1 MKTLHRFSTLCIL
14 GISFLFY
21 SSCASTTTGNF
32 NDQDFEDSIKKSF
45 RVGSGGTLNIETDVG
60 SIEVQADGGNQVKVE
75 VFRDVDARSK
85 GEIDDIL
92 EDFKIDFDQRGD
104 DVFITGEWKDKSNR
118 WWNRRKKRLKLRY
131 VVSVPTKYNVD
142 LQTSGGSISVDDL
155 EGKVNSKTSGGSLNF
170 GDIKGPVYGRT
181 SGGSITLDG
190 CEGTADV
197 RTSGGGIHIGEVD
210 GNVDAHTSGGSI
222 TIERAKGEV
231 NAGTSGGSIKV
242 EEVMGA
248 IEATTSGGS
257 VTAHISQQPKGRCYL
272 KTSGGSVKVY
282 LAEDIGVDL
291 DARTSGGHVE
301 TDFPVTV
308 QGKISKRSLQAEV
321 NGGGPELILR
331 TSGGSI
337 YLRKM

>member
-1 MKTLHRFSTLCIL
+1 MKTFHRFSTLCIL
-14 GISFLFY
+14 GISFLLY
-21 SSCASTTTGNF
+21 SSCASRTNSNF
-32 NDQDFEDSIKKSF
+32 YDQDFEDSIKKSF

-60 SIEVQADGGNQVKVE
+60 SIEVQADGGSQVKVE
-75 VFRDVDARSK
+75 VFRDVDARSR

-92 EDFKIDFDQRGD
+92 EDFAIDFDQRDD
-104 DVFITGEWKDKSNR
+104 DVFITGEWKDKSSR
-118 WWNRRKKRLKLRY
+118 WWSRRRTRLKLRY
-131 VVSVPTKYNVD
+131 VVSVPTRFNVD

-170 GDIKGPVYGRT
+170 GDIKGPVHGRT
-181 SGGSITLDG
+181 SGGSITLEG
-190 CEGTADV
+190 CEGTANV

-210 GNVDAHTSGGSI
+210 GDVEAHTSGGSI
-222 TIERAKGEV
+222 TIERANGEV
-231 NAGTSGGSIKV
+231 NAGTSGGGIKV

-308 QGKISKRSLQAEV
+308 QGKINKRSLQAEV
-321 NGGGPELILR
+321 NSGGPELILR